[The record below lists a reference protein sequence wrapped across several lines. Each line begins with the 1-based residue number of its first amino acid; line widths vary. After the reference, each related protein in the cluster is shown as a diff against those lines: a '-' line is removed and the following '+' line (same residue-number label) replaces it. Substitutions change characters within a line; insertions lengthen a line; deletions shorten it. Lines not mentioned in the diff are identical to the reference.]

1 MKRFLVPIVT
11 NLVFVAIV
19 SQWFFLGSAGA
30 HNIAMFLIWLHGVVG
45 LLVLAVALSDKTP
58 PYKKQ
63 PRIVRIVSSVCEVSI
78 LYQLVWHGE
87 FLLTGVYMVWLVG
100 AAIYRSQAPSEQS
113 AAAVPAK

>member
-45 LLVLAVALSDKTP
+45 ILVLMVALSDKVP
-58 PYKKQ
+58 VYKRQ
-63 PRIVRIVSSVCEVSI
+63 HRIVRIVSSGCEMVI
-78 LYQLVWHGE
+78 LCTLVWHGE
-87 FLLTGVYMVWLVG
+87 FLLAGVYMVGLVG
-100 AAIYRSQAPSEQS
+100 SAVYRSQAPSEQS
-113 AAAVPAK
+113 AGAVPAK